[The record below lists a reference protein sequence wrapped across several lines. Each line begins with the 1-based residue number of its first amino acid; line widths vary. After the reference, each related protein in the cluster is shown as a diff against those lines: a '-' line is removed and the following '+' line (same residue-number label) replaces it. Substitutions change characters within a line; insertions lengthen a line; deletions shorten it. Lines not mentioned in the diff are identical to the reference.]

1 MVGSGS
7 AVSWRRMGGS
17 AQPIRALRQ
26 AGLQPIAARGSVRAE
41 LGEPEARP
49 RGPSETNEAPT
60 QNWMVA
66 KLRTFQEVV
75 VVNLAAEVRGGCP
88 A

>member
-1 MVGSGS
+1 MAVRGS
-7 AVSWRRMGGS
+7 A
-17 AQPIRALRQ
+17 
-26 AGLQPIAARGSVRAE
+26 RAE

-49 RGPSETNEAPT
+49 RGPSETNEVPT

-75 VVNLAAEVRGGCP
+75 VVNLAAEVRGSCP

>member
-1 MVGSGS
+1 
-7 AVSWRRMGGS
+7 MGGS

-26 AGLQPIAARGSVRAE
+26 AGLQPIAARGSARAE

-49 RGPSETNEAPT
+49 RGPSETNEAPA